1 MRTYTRNSPQAA
13 GRIVALVLLA
23 DGNVCRSEID
33 ALSRHPMSAALGLT
47 PEAMGRLLQ
56 ELCEDMLDGMCT
68 TGSMLA
74 CLDDATLAS
83 VLREI
88 DDPELQQDVLN
99 IASAAADA
107 DRHVAEAEHFV
118 LDAARRHWG
127 VTEQPTTSDALQA
140 A

>member
-23 DGNVCRSEID
+23 DGNVCRSEIE

-56 ELCEDMLDGMCT
+56 ELCEDMLDGMCA

-74 CLDDATLAS
+74 CLDDATLGAL
-83 VLREI
+83 LREV
-88 DDPELQQDVLN
+88 DDPALQRRVLQL
-99 IASAAADA
+99 ARAAASA
-107 DRHVAEAEHFV
+107 DRHLAEGEHFV
-118 LDAARRHWG
+118 LDAVRRHWG
-127 VTEQPTTSDALQA
+127 VAEAEDNALQA